1 MDLQLH
7 CNQRKVNLEMSKG
20 SSNESSGESFDLLE
34 SSNELEL
41 TPTEI
46 KRVWTVSG
54 DCSTNS
60 KYAIV
65 YLTNEI
71 NKLNGRLK
79 KVENKLFSRVIEQLT
94 QTEGTPKCARK
105 RNSIPEMMVN
115 TDLFTSRPRNQSPYA
130 DLRNCVRVLQRNK
143 FATCQC
149 YLMVVV
155 FLGIVAFGLK
165 QIMEVDESMDSQYKP
180 FKVQGR
186 DEYYLNADLEYNLPK
201 FYYTFHMDVST
212 TLFNEMYNET
222 YNKPCLNSLDNC
234 LHHYMLNS
242 LNGTNDSVLSAQ
254 CSMEWINDGSS
265 KVFESTTD
273 LRTLSLYVDAIG
285 DEEVATNVT
294 DQTKGVGML
303 LKMEFEKIG
312 SHMKGPLSC
321 HLGLQMNK
329 VSSMLSRFSTFFVHF
344 TVSRKD
350 YESGL
355 LCYEKFIKSNR
366 KVWSSDDFFLTKH
379 FDYAYEE
386 TTFDGISDFEAETS
400 VQVTKT
406 QESILAIDVRP
417 FPTIVHYVSF
427 SNYSYLDWVADMG
440 GLYAIALGLFLFVA
454 TRVAK
459 YANRG
464 KAFLNAHGILPAFS
478 LPHRNAEELAALRL
492 IVLAGLGITEKHYFG
507 DEFQAKLTKLI
518 NVD

>member
-1 MDLQLH
+1 MELQLH
-7 CNQRKVNLEMSKG
+7 CNQRKVSLEMSKG
-20 SSNESSGESFDLLE
+20 SSNEPSGESFDILE
-34 SSNELEL
+34 NSNELEL
-41 TPTEI
+41 TPTAI
-46 KRVWTVSG
+46 TRVDTVNK
-54 DCSTNS
+54 DCSTNP
-60 KYAIV
+60 KYDIV

-71 NKLNGRLK
+71 NKLKGRLEN
-79 KVENKLFSRVIEQLT
+79 VENKLYSRILEQLT
-94 QTEGTPKCARK
+94 QTEGEPKSTRK

-115 TDLFTSRPRNQSPYA
+115 TDLFTSRPRNESLDA

-155 FLGIVAFGLK
+155 FLGMVAFGLK
-165 QIMEVDESMDSQYKP
+165 QIMEVDESRDSIYKP

-186 DEYYLNADLEYNLPK
+186 DEYYLNADLEYTIPK

-212 TLFNEMYNET
+212 TLFYEVYNET

-265 KVFESTTD
+265 IVFKSTTD
-273 LRTLSLYVDAIG
+273 LRTFSLYVDAIG
-285 DEEVATNVT
+285 DEEIATNGT

-321 HLGLQMNK
+321 HLSLQMNK
-329 VSSMLSRFSTFFVHF
+329 VSSMLSKFSTFFVHF

-366 KVWSSDDFFLTKH
+366 KVWSSDDLFLTKH

-386 TTFDGISDFEAETS
+386 TTFDGISDFESEVS

-406 QESILAIDVRP
+406 QESMLRIDVRP
-417 FPTIVHYVSF
+417 LPTIVHFVSF
-427 SNYSYLDWVADMG
+427 SNYSYLDWLADMG
-440 GLYAIALGLFLFVA
+440 GLYAIAIGVFLFMA
-454 TRVAK
+454 ARVAR
-459 YANRG
+459 YANRD
-464 KAFLNAHGILPAFS
+464 KAFLSAHGILPALS
-478 LPHRNAEELAALRL
+478 LPHRNAEELAGLRL
-492 IVLAGLGITEKHYFG
+492 IVLAGLGITEKQYFG
-507 DEFQAKLTKLI
+507 EEFQAKLSSLQSL
-518 NVD
+518 

>member
-1 MDLQLH
+1 MDLQLR
-7 CNQRKVNLEMSKG
+7 CNQRKVNLEMSNG
-20 SSNESSGESFDLLE
+20 SSHESNGESFDLLE

-41 TPTEI
+41 TPTI
-46 KRVWTVSG
+46 KRLWT
-54 DCSTNS
+54 DIEDRSTNP
-60 KYAIV
+60 KYDIV

-71 NKLNGRLK
+71 HKLNGRLE
-79 KVENKLFSRVIEQLT
+79 KVEKKLCSDIIEQLT
-94 QTEGTPKCARK
+94 KTEGKPPSTRK
-105 RNSIPEMMVN
+105 RNSMPEMMVD
-115 TDLFTSRPRNQSPYA
+115 TDLITSRPRNQSLDA

-149 YLMVVV
+149 YIMVMVL
-155 FLGIVAFGLK
+155 FGMFAFGLK
-165 QIMEVDESMDSQYKP
+165 QIMEVDESRDSQYKP

-186 DEYYLNADLEYNLPK
+186 DEYYRNKDLEYTLPK
-201 FYYTFHMDVST
+201 FYYTFHMDVSP
-212 TLFNEMYNET
+212 TLFYEVYSET
-222 YNKPCLNSLDNC
+222 FNKPCSNSLDNC
-234 LHHYMLNS
+234 LNHYILNS
-242 LNGTNDSVLSAQ
+242 LNGTKDSVLSAQ
-254 CSMEWINDGSS
+254 CSMAWINDSS
-265 KVFESTTD
+265 SIVFKSTTD
-273 LRTLSLYVDAIG
+273 LRIFSIFVDAVG

-294 DQTKGVGML
+294 DQTKGLGML
-303 LKMEFEKIG
+303 IKMEFEKIG

-329 VSSMLSRFSTFFVHF
+329 VSSALSRFSTYFVHF

-366 KVWSSDDFFLTKH
+366 KVWSSDDLFLTKH

-406 QESILAIDVRP
+406 QESILTIDVRP